1 MAHTLDRFPI
11 SNSRFAWDQWLD
23 GQVWELLAGDD
34 FDASKPAT
42 FRRNA
47 RVQAKERGGD
57 VRTQLLE
64 REGREVIVLQ
74 FVRGPVLEPHAVAPR
89 PNDDPLRAAAGRTRG
104 ASDPKRN

>member
-1 MAHTLDRFPI
+1 MAHTLDHFPT
-11 SNSRFAWDQWLD
+11 SKARFAWDQWLD

-47 RVQAKERGGD
+47 RAEAKERGGE

-74 FVRGPVLEPHAVAPR
+74 FVREPVLEPPAAPR
-89 PNDDPLRAAAGRTRG
+89 PEADDALRAAAT
-104 ASDPKRN
+104 

>member
-1 MAHTLDRFPI
+1 MAHTLDHFPT

-47 RVQAKERGGD
+47 RAEGKERGGE
-57 VRTQLLE
+57 VRTRLLE

-74 FVRGPVLEPHAVAPR
+74 FVREPVLEPPALAPR
-89 PNDDPLRAAAGRTRG
+89 PDADDPLRAAAT
-104 ASDPKRN
+104 